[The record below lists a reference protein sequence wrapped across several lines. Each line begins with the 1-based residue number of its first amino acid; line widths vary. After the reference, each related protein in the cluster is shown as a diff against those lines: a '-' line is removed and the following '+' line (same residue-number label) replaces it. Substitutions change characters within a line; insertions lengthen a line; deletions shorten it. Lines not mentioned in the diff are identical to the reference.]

1 MNSHVKVATG
11 SLRSFRPILA
21 LLIPVVAFI
30 LQWIFWPAIKPYA
43 WFLFYPAV
51 FFSSWVGGL
60 PGGLVATAVSTSL
73 VWWFFIPPEH
83 SFLKESPISFISA
96 AAFMGMG
103 VLFSISHGRLRTANR
118 QAAEALGV
126 ARHANEQ
133 LQGAN
138 EKITGLYA
146 KTRELDELKT
156 QFFANVSHELRTPLA
171 LILGPVVKRLA
182 AGGLGDE
189 ERRDL
194 QVVERN
200 ARLLHRHVSDLL
212 DIAKLEAGK
221 MDMRYARIDLVRM
234 VRFVA
239 SHFEA
244 LAEEKRI
251 RYIVE
256 APDAL
261 TAEVDA
267 EKCQRILINFLSNAF
282 KFTPVAGAVTLSLH
296 AEGGLAVL
304 RVRDDG
310 PGVPVAMREVIF
322 ERFRQGEGGAA
333 RRFGGTGLGLAIAKE
348 FADLHGGAI
357 EVEDAPGHGAM
368 FTVTLPLTAPE
379 GTEIQATPG
388 ALDEGIGRQAVEE
401 LRERRGASER
411 ATPMA
416 ADAPLI
422 LVVED
427 NPDMNAF
434 VAEALGKRYRVA
446 TAFDGQEGLDKAL
459 ALSPDLILSDVMM
472 PRMSGD
478 QMVEALRRHRGMEHV
493 PIVMLTAKADDE
505 LRVKLLRKRVQ
516 DYVYKP
522 FSVEELMARV
532 GRLVAEWRRTEGARR
547 RSEALYRAIARNI
560 PGGGVFVVDEN
571 LRYLIVDGP
580 LVAEIGVER
589 EQLEGRM
596 FGEVVEE
603 QALPFV
609 EEHFRRALSGEMTS
623 CETELRS
630 RTLWTHYV
638 PLDDENGRVS
648 AAMAVALDITGR
660 KQAEEE
666 IRRLNADLERRVDER
681 TAELRAAN
689 QELDSFAYAV
699 SHDLR
704 APLRAL
710 SGFSQALIEDHGER
724 LKGEARVY
732 LDQIILAS
740 RRMGELI
747 EGLLALSRSTRGE
760 LRHDRVD
767 LSALAERILAELA
780 RVEPEHRVTWKVEP
794 GLAARGDARM
804 IEAVMRNLLDNSWKY
819 TARKAQSSIRVYPE
833 WKGAERFV
841 CVADNG
847 AGFDMAHAGRLFQ
860 PFQRLHRQDEF
871 PGIGIGL
878 ATAQRI
884 VHRHGGVMR
893 AEATPGEGAK
903 FYFTLPIPEGED
915 REETA

>member
-1 MNSHVKVATG
+1 M
-11 SLRSFRPILA
+11 
-21 LLIPVVAFI
+21 

-118 QAAEALGV
+118 QAAEALEV

-182 AGGLGDE
+182 AGDLGDE

-234 VRFVA
+234 VRFLA

-251 RYIVE
+251 RYTVE
-256 APDAL
+256 APDGL
-261 TAEVDA
+261 PAEIDA
-267 EKCQRILINFLSNAF
+267 EKCQRILINLLSNAF
-282 KFTPVAGAVTLSLH
+282 KFTPVDGAVVLSLR
-296 AEGGLAVL
+296 AEGKHAVL

-348 FADLHGGAI
+348 FIDLHGGAI
-357 EVEDAPGHGAM
+357 EVGDAPGHGAI

-379 GTEIQATPG
+379 GTEFQVTPG

-401 LRERRGASER
+401 LRERRDASER

-434 VAEALGKRYRVA
+434 VAEALGRRYRVA

-478 QMVEALRRHRGMEHV
+478 QMVEALRRHRGLEHV
-493 PIVMLTAKADDE
+493 PIVMLTAKADDA
-505 LRVKLLRKRVQ
+505 LRVKLLRERVQ

-532 GRLVAEWRRTEGARR
+532 GRLVAERRRTEGALR

-580 LVAEIGVER
+580 LVAEIGMER

-596 FGEVVEE
+596 FGEVVKERTH
-603 QALPFV
+603 PFV

-689 QELDSFAYAV
+689 EELDSFAYAV

-724 LKGEARVY
+724 LEGEAGVY
-732 LDQIILAS
+732 LNQIILAS

-747 EGLLALSRSTRGE
+747 DGLLALSRSTRGE
-760 LRHDRVD
+760 LRQDRVD

-780 RVEPEHRVTWKVEP
+780 RVEPERCVAWQVEP
-794 GLAARGDARM
+794 GLAARCDARM
-804 IEAVMRNLLDNSWKY
+804 IEAVMRNLLGNAWKY

-833 WKGAERFV
+833 WKGAERFI

-847 AGFDMAHAGRLFQ
+847 DGFDMAHAKKLFQ

-893 AEATPGEGAK
+893 AEAKPGEGAK
-903 FYFTLPIPEGED
+903 FRFTLRFIEGDD
-915 REETA
+915 REEMA

>member
-1 MNSHVKVATG
+1 MNSHVKVAAG
-11 SLRSFRPILA
+11 SLRFFRPILA
-21 LLIPVVAFI
+21 PLIPVVAFV
-30 LQWIFWPAIKPYA
+30 LQWLFWPAIKPYA

-60 PGGLVATAVSTSL
+60 SGGLVATAVSTSL
-73 VWWFFIPPEH
+73 VWWFFIPPEYT
-83 SFLKESPISFISA
+83 FLKESPISFISA

-103 VLFSISHGRLRTANR
+103 ILFSISHGRLRTANR
-118 QAAEALGV
+118 QAAEALAA

-156 QFFANVSHELRTPLA
+156 QFFANVSHELRTPLT
-171 LILGPVVKRLA
+171 LILGPVAKRLA

-194 QVVERN
+194 EVVERN

-212 DIAKLEAGK
+212 DVAKIEAGK
-221 MDMRYARIDLVRM
+221 MDMLYARIDLARL
-234 VRFVA
+234 VRFLA
-239 SHFEA
+239 SHFEV
-244 LAEEKRI
+244 LAEEKCI
-251 RYIVE
+251 RYTVE
-256 APDAL
+256 APGAL

-267 EKCQRILINFLSNAF
+267 GKCQRILINLLSNAF
-282 KFTPVAGAVTLSLH
+282 KFTPVGGAVTLSLH
-296 AEGGLAVL
+296 AEAELAVL

-310 PGVPVAMREVIF
+310 PGVPVAMREAVF
-322 ERFRQGEGGAA
+322 ERFRQVEGGTA
-333 RRFGGTGLGLAIAKE
+333 RRFGGTGLGLAIGKE
-348 FADLHGGAI
+348 FAVLHGGAI
-357 EVEDAPGHGAM
+357 EVGDAPEHGAL

-379 GTEIQATPG
+379 GTEIQPTPG
-388 ALDEGIGRQAVEE
+388 ALDEGAGWQAVEE
-401 LRERRGASER
+401 LRERRGASEQ
-411 ATPMA
+411 A
-416 ADAPLI
+416 APADGDAPLI

-434 VAEALGKRYRVA
+434 VADALGRRYRVV

-459 ALSPDLILSDVMM
+459 ALNPDLILSDLMM

-478 QMVEALRRHRGMEHV
+478 RMVEALRRHRGMEHV
-493 PIVMLTAKADDE
+493 PIVMLTAKADDA
-505 LRVKLLRKRVQ
+505 LRVKLLRERVQ
-516 DYVYKP
+516 DYIYKP
-522 FSVEELMARV
+522 FSVEELTARID
-532 GRLVAEWRRTEGARR
+532 RLVAERRRTEGALR
-547 RSEALYRAIARNI
+547 RSEALYRAVARNI

-571 LRYLIVDGP
+571 LRCLIVDGP
-580 LVAEIGVER
+580 LLAGIGMER

-596 FGEVVEE
+596 FGEVVEGR
-603 QALPFV
+603 ALPFV
-609 EEHFRRALSGEMTS
+609 ENHFRRALSGETTS
-623 CETELRS
+623 CETELGS
-630 RTLWTHYV
+630 LTLWTHYV
-638 PLDDENGRVS
+638 PLDDGNGRVS

-660 KQAEEE
+660 KQAEGE

-689 QELDSFAYAV
+689 EELDTFAYAV

-710 SGFSQALIEDHGER
+710 SGFSQALIEDHGEQ
-724 LKGEARVY
+724 LEGEARVY
-732 LDQIILAS
+732 LDQITLAS

-747 EGLLALSRSTRGE
+747 DGLLALSRSTRGE
-760 LRHDRVD
+760 MRNDRVD
-767 LSALAERILAELA
+767 LSALAERILTELA
-780 RVEPEHRVTWKVEP
+780 RLEPERRVAWQVEP

-804 IEAVMRNLLDNSWKY
+804 IEAVTRNLLGNSWKY

-833 WKGAERFV
+833 WKGAERFI

-847 AGFDMAHAGRLFQ
+847 AGFDMAHAGKLFQ
-860 PFQRLHRQDEF
+860 PFQRLHRQEEF
-871 PGIGIGL
+871 PGVGIGL
-878 ATAQRI
+878 ATASRI

>member
-1 MNSHVKVATG
+1 MDSHVKVAAG
-11 SLRSFRPILA
+11 SFRSFRPVLA

-60 PGGLVATAVSTSL
+60 SGGLVATAVSTSL

-118 QAAEALGV
+118 QAAEALEI

-182 AGGLGDE
+182 AGDLGDG

-234 VRFVA
+234 VRFLA

-251 RYIVE
+251 RYTVE
-256 APDAL
+256 APDEL
-261 TAEVDA
+261 PAEIDA
-267 EKCQRILINFLSNAF
+267 EKCQRILINLLSNAF
-282 KFTPVAGAVTLSLH
+282 KFTPVDGAVALSLR
-296 AEGGLAVL
+296 AEGKHAVL

-348 FADLHGGAI
+348 FIDLHGGAI
-357 EVEDAPGHGAM
+357 EVGDAPGHGAI
-368 FTVTLPLTAPE
+368 FAVTLPLTAPE
-379 GTEIQATPG
+379 GTEFQATPG
-388 ALDEGIGRQAVEE
+388 TLDEGIGRQAVEE

-434 VAEALGKRYRVA
+434 VAEALGRRYRVA

-478 QMVEALRRHRGMEHV
+478 QMVEALRRHPGMEHV

-532 GRLVAEWRRTEGARR
+532 GRLVAERRRT
-547 RSEALYRAIARNI
+547 
-560 PGGGVFVVDEN
+560 
-571 LRYLIVDGP
+571 
-580 LVAEIGVER
+580 
-589 EQLEGRM
+589 
-596 FGEVVEE
+596 
-603 QALPFV
+603 
-609 EEHFRRALSGEMTS
+609 
-623 CETELRS
+623 
-630 RTLWTHYV
+630 
-638 PLDDENGRVS
+638 
-648 AAMAVALDITGR
+648 
-660 KQAEEE
+660 EEE

-724 LKGEARVY
+724 LEGEARVY

-740 RRMGELI
+740 RRMGDLI

-780 RVEPEHRVTWKVEP
+780 RVEPERRVAWQVEP
-794 GLAARGDARM
+794 GLAARCDARM
-804 IEAVMRNLLDNSWKY
+804 IEAVMRNLLGNSWKY
-819 TARKAQSSIRVYPE
+819 TAHKAQPSIRVYPE
-833 WKGAERFV
+833 WRGAEPFI

-847 AGFDMAHAGRLFQ
+847 DGFDMAHAGRLFQ

-893 AEATPGEGAK
+893 AEAKPGEGAK
-903 FYFTLPIPEGED
+903 FYFTLRFMEGED
-915 REETA
+915 REEMA

>member
-1 MNSHVKVATG
+1 MDSHVKIAAA

-30 LQWIFWPAIKPYA
+30 LQWMFWSAIKPYA

-60 PGGLVATAVSTSL
+60 SGGLVATAVSTSL
-73 VWWFFIPPEH
+73 AWWFFISPEH
-83 SFLKESPISFISA
+83 SFLKESPISLISA

-118 QAAEALGV
+118 QAAEALEA

-182 AGGLGDE
+182 AGDLGEE

-221 MDMRYARIDLVRM
+221 MDMHYARIDLARLI
-234 VRFVA
+234 RFLA

-244 LAEEKRI
+244 LAEEKCI
-251 RYIVE
+251 RYVVE

-261 TAEVDA
+261 FAEVDA
-267 EKCQRILINFLSNAF
+267 GKCQRILINLLSNAF
-282 KFTPVAGAVTLSLH
+282 KFTPVAGAVTLSLS
-296 AEGGLAVL
+296 AEGELAVL

-310 PGVPVAMREVIF
+310 PGVPAAMREVIF

-348 FADLHGGAI
+348 FADLHGGTI
-357 EVEDAPGHGAM
+357 EVGDAPDRGAM

-379 GTEIQATPG
+379 DAEIQATPG
-388 ALDEGIGRQAVEE
+388 TLDEGIGRQAVEE

-411 ATPMA
+411 STPVA

-427 NPDMNAF
+427 NPDMNDF
-434 VAEALGKRYRVA
+434 VAEALGRRYRVA

-459 ALSPDLILSDVMM
+459 ALCPDLILSDVMM

-478 QMVEALRRHRGMEHV
+478 RMVEALRRHRGMEHV
-493 PIVMLTAKADDE
+493 PIVMLTAKADDA
-505 LRVKLLRKRVQ
+505 LRVKLLREGVQ

-532 GRLVAEWRRTEGARR
+532 DRLVAERRRT
-547 RSEALYRAIARNI
+547 
-560 PGGGVFVVDEN
+560 
-571 LRYLIVDGP
+571 
-580 LVAEIGVER
+580 
-589 EQLEGRM
+589 
-596 FGEVVEE
+596 
-603 QALPFV
+603 
-609 EEHFRRALSGEMTS
+609 
-623 CETELRS
+623 
-630 RTLWTHYV
+630 
-638 PLDDENGRVS
+638 
-648 AAMAVALDITGR
+648 
-660 KQAEEE
+660 EEE
-666 IRRLNADLERRVDER
+666 IRRLNAGLERRVDER

-689 QELDSFAYAV
+689 EELDSFAYAV

-724 LKGEARVY
+724 LEGEARVF
-732 LDQIILAS
+732 LDQITLAS
-740 RRMGELI
+740 RRMGDLI
-747 EGLLALSRSTRGE
+747 DGLLALSRSTRGE

-767 LSALAERILAELA
+767 LTALAERILTELA
-780 RVEPEHRVTWKVEP
+780 RVEPERRVAWQVES

-804 IEAVMRNLLDNSWKY
+804 IEAVTRNLLGNAWKY
-819 TARKAQSSIRVYPE
+819 TARKAQSLIRVYPE
-833 WKGAERFV
+833 WIGAERFI

-847 AGFDMAHAGRLFQ
+847 AGFDMAHAGKLFQ
-860 PFQRLHRQDEF
+860 PFQRLHRQEEF
-871 PGIGIGL
+871 PGVGIGL
-878 ATAQRI
+878 ATASRI

-893 AEATPGEGAK
+893 AEAAPGEGAK
-903 FYFTLPIPEGED
+903 FYFTLPFPEGED